1 MLYTMKQLEKTFN
14 DIEKEVGVNTII
26 GYESKNTPW
35 TVSDL
40 FNNIKTTSDSLH
52 KSYPNMWKY
61 RVFKTTPY
69 FKKILENYGFGV
81 YEMGEVNGLSNSLG
95 TIITWHTLTLEEAC
109 LVVSHIINTEK
120 DENYS
125 VSGLDYV
132 RHILERP
139 IVMKHLPKELEI
151 TAFVLNTIRE
161 CS

>member
-1 MLYTMKQLEKTFN
+1 M
-14 DIEKEVGVNTII
+14 
-26 GYESKNTPW
+26 
-35 TVSDL
+35 
-40 FNNIKTTSDSLH
+40 
-52 KSYPNMWKY
+52 
-61 RVFKTTPY
+61 
-69 FKKILENYGFGV
+69 
-81 YEMGEVNGLSNSLG
+81 
-95 TIITWHTLTLEEAC
+95 
-109 LVVSHIINTEK
+109 VSHIINTEK